1 MQSLPT
7 KKAIQAALLPEVAV
21 EAGVAEVAVPVVK
34 VRFPL
39 LLSPTD
45 FQ

>member
-21 EAGVAEVAVPVVK
+21 EVAAEVAVPVVK

>member
-7 KKAIQAALLPEVAV
+7 KKAIQAALLPE
-21 EAGVAEVAVPVVK
+21 EAMEVAEVAVPVVK